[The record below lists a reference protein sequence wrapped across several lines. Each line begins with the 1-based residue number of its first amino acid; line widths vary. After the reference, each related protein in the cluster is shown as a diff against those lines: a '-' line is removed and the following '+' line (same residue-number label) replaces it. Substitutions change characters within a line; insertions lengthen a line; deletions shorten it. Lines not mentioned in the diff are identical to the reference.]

1 MIFNKTQK
9 TLPDFIS
16 NHIISWTNN
25 QVEIDETGL
34 TAGQILLLKFFMW
47 QLGYET

>member
-1 MIFNKTQK
+1 MIFNKTHK

-16 NHIISWTNN
+16 NHIISWTNDS
-25 QVEIDETGL
+25 VEIDEAEL

-47 QLGYET
+47 QLGYVT